1 MLVLLKLCIL
11 DYRKFQV
18 SQKENTPKVD
28 GSIVCGFGFFKIKVD
43 MNLLNM
49 KAKKYVKSSTPLTP
63 TPLGNLI
70 KVNQLLY

>member
-1 MLVLLKLCIL
+1 
-11 DYRKFQV
+11 
-18 SQKENTPKVD
+18 
-28 GSIVCGFGFFKIKVD
+28 

-49 KAKKYVKSSTPLTP
+49 KAKKYVKSLTPLTP